1 MAQEN
6 VQTAK
11 DSYEALA
18 RGDLDT
24 VLETYHSD
32 IELLPGIPSRGPWR
46 GHDGAA
52 KYLRTLSK
60 NFDELRVEPEE
71 FLAAGD
77 RVVVLG
83 TVHGRASRT
92 AFGTPPADR
101 RSFEI
106 PFAHVLTMREGKV
119 AHFREYF
126 DPLPLLAPEP
136 TCKPAPKPPPKYGG
150 WSSSSPTAAPSVG
163 GGRNQKDR

>member
-6 VQTAK
+6 AETAK
-11 DSYEALA
+11 TSYEALA
-18 RGDLDT
+18 RGDVDA
-24 VLETYHSD
+24 VLETYD
-32 IELLPGIPSRGPWR
+32 PEIELLPGIPSRGPWR

-52 KYLRTLSK
+52 KYFGTLAK
-60 NFDELRVEPEE
+60 NFDQLHVKPEE

-83 TVHGRASRT
+83 TVRGRASRA

-106 PFAHVLTMREGKV
+106 PFAHVLDMRGGKV
-119 AHFREYF
+119 ARFKEYF

-136 TCKPAPKPPPKYGG
+136 TCKPAPKPSPK
-150 WSSSSPTAAPSVG
+150 
-163 GGRNQKDR
+163 